1 MGNRALVTDA
11 DRIEAARLA
20 ADELADQM
28 ETANGLEGPSYTYAD
43 SVGGI
48 VTYWPDRD
56 PFRRYLP
63 GRATNAEPEPGH
75 TPAGA
80 KGGTYAGGPSFAELD
95 RLAPRPWR

>member
-1 MGNRALVTDA
+1 MSKA
-11 DRIEAARLA
+11 DEAADLLA
-20 ADELADQM
+20 ELMHGRDRRELAGQM

-63 GRATNAEPEPGH
+63 GGGAERFARRLEHDNGPGIL
-75 TPAGA
+75 
-80 KGGTYAGGPSFAELD
+80 GGVEIL
-95 RLAPRPWR
+95 RVPRGTTV